1 MIALIIITLLFI
13 AALILTKKFSED
25 NFGPTCLFFV
35 LFVVFGWFF
44 YGLFYPSNIEMI
56 YLSPRDVTIAKG
68 DGVVVYVYNNKTIKS
83 SNYHVVNSPEKYIS
97 NLYLYRQKNLFSMT
111 LTDDVLKFKTNE

>member
-13 AALILTKKFSED
+13 VALILVKKFDDE
-25 NFGPTCLFFV
+25 FFEPTCVFFA

-56 YLSPRDVTIAKG
+56 YLSPSDVTIAKG
-68 DGVVVYVYNNKTIKS
+68 DGVVIYVYNNKTIKS

-97 NLYLYRQKNLFSMT
+97 NLYLYRQKNIFSIT
-111 LTDDVLKFKTNE
+111 LADDVLKFKTDE